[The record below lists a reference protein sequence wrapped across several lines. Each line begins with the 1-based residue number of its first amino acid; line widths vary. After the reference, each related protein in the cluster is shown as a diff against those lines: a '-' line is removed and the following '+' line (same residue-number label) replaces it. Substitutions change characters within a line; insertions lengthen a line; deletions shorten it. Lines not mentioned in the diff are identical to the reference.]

1 MINFRK
7 RNRKTV
13 HDYYSMD
20 SFACGF
26 ETRSCVEG
34 QPASHFL
41 TAHAHSVRVARC
53 RQTGTLPGCPV
64 NAQRNSVI
72 ISDVLLISFPKLLTT
87 FPKTKRR
94 TDFFQ
99 AYHFRYTKKKSI
111 RLNLFAI
118 ILFQNTTCL
127 FFPLPILLTMKMS
140 VGSAQLFAQG
150 PDNPFQSSAKSVKNK
165 SVQAC
170 NKRNRKNVSNS
181 F

>member
-1 MINFRK
+1 MVRERIRE
-7 RNRKTV
+7 TV
-13 HDYYSMD
+13 NVCYFMD

-34 QPASHFL
+34 QPAPHFL

-99 AYHFRYTKKKSI
+99 AYHFRYTKKRSI

>member
-1 MINFRK
+1 MMINFRK

-26 ETRSCVEG
+26 ETRAPPSDSL
-34 QPASHFL
+34 AT
-41 TAHAHSVRVARC
+41 TANFISW
-53 RQTGTLPGCPV
+53 
-64 NAQRNSVI
+64 NSVI
-72 ISDVLLISFPKLLTT
+72 VSDVLLLSLPELHTSIFLQQKNEWNSCNIP
-87 FPKTKRR
+87 PRIWQCR
-94 TDFFQ
+94 N
-99 AYHFRYTKKKSI
+99 SI
-111 RLNLFAI
+111 RLILFATKKI
-118 ILFQNTTCL
+118 TNITCL

-150 PDNPFQSSAKSVKNK
+150 PDNPFQSSARSVKNK

>member
-1 MINFRK
+1 MKGNPLPTSSLRTLSK
-7 RNRKTV
+7 
-13 HDYYSMD
+13 
-20 SFACGF
+20 
-26 ETRSCVEG
+26 
-34 QPASHFL
+34 L
-41 TAHAHSVRVARC
+41 RVARC

>member
-7 RNRKTV
+7 RNRKTG

-72 ISDVLLISFPKLLTT
+72 ISDVLLISFPKLLTI
-87 FPKTKRR
+87 
-94 TDFFQ
+94 
-99 AYHFRYTKKKSI
+99 HFLKQKNEWNSCNIPPRIWQCRNSI
-111 RLNLFAI
+111 RLILFATKKI
-118 ILFQNTTCL
+118 TNITCL
-127 FFPLPILLTMKMS
+127 FFPLPILLTMKRV
-140 VGSAQLFAQG
+140 VGSAQ
-150 PDNPFQSSAKSVKNK
+150 
-165 SVQAC
+165 
-170 NKRNRKNVSNS
+170 
-181 F
+181 

>member
-7 RNRKTV
+7 RNRKTG

-99 AYHFRYTKKKSI
+99 AYHFRYTKKRSI

-118 ILFQNTTCL
+118 ILFQNITCL
-127 FFPLPILLTMKMS
+127 FFPLPILLTMKR
-140 VGSAQLFAQG
+140 VFGSAQLFAQG